1 MSLADALN
9 DARNLV
15 GEGKSNRGSY
25 VSLDQLL
32 DECRRVMGA
41 HGYAVVQ
48 SASSDDGIVAV
59 TSMVVDG
66 EDRKV
71 FESGRY
77 GVPVQD
83 RNGQA
88 YGAAL
93 TFARRGSL
101 MSLLGITGGS
111 EDAVVPRG
119 QVAAL
124 GAAFTRAGITDRQER
139 IDRAGLIIGRT
150 VESSKEMTADETAK
164 VIRELDEMRGV

>member
-1 MSLADALN
+1 MSLVDALN

-15 GEGKSNRGSY
+15 AEGKSNRGGY
-25 VSLDQLL
+25 VTLDQLL
-32 DECRRVMGA
+32 DESRRVMGA
-41 HGYAVVQ
+41 HGYAVIQ

-59 TSMVVDG
+59 TSMVVDS

-101 MSLLGITGGS
+101 MSLLGITGGT

-119 QVAAL
+119 KVAEL
-124 GAAFTRAGITDRQER
+124 GAAFRRAGIEDRDER
-139 IDRAGLIIGRT
+139 IQVVEQVLSRS
-150 VESSKEMTADETAK
+150 VESSKEMSDEEYDQ
-164 VIRELDEMRGV
+164 VIMELNEMRP

>member
-15 GEGKSNRGSY
+15 AEGKSNRGGY
-25 VSLDQLL
+25 VTLDQLL
-32 DECRRVMGA
+32 DECRRVMAA

-48 SASSDDGIVAV
+48 SASSDDGVVAV
-59 TSMVVDG
+59 TSMVVDS

-111 EDAVVPRG
+111 EDSVVPRG
-119 QVAAL
+119 QVASL
-124 GAAFTRAGITDRQER
+124 GAAFSRAGISGREDRLALVEQV
-139 IDRAGLIIGRT
+139 LSRT
-150 VESSKEMTADETAK
+150 VESSKELTEEETRQ
-164 VIRELDEMRGV
+164 VIMELEEMRP

>member
-9 DARNLV
+9 AARNLV

-48 SASSDDGIVAV
+48 SASSDDGVVAV

-83 RNGQA
+83 GNGQA

-101 MSLLGITGGS
+101 MSLLGVTGGS
-111 EDAVVPRG
+111 EDHVVPAG
-119 QVAAL
+119 GVALL
-124 GAAFTRAGITDRQER
+124 GAAFTRAGIKDRDER
-139 IDRAGLIIGRT
+139 LRRSEEIVGRPL
-150 VESSKEMTADETAK
+150 ESSKELTDSERQM
-164 VIRELDEMRGV
+164 VIDTLDSYRGG